1 MKNQSL
7 EQVQNKIRLE
17 NLENN
22 INFLSDLINLDNNLI
37 EEATKNNKWKI
48 SRKNTP
54 SQQMIKTIKKQIK
67 DLKLNLNK

>member
-7 EQVQNKIRLE
+7 EQIQNKIRLE

-48 SRKNTP
+48 NRTNTP
-54 SQQMIKTIKKQIK
+54 SQQMIRTIKKQIK

>member
-7 EQVQNKIRLE
+7 EQIQNKIRLE

-48 SRKNTP
+48 NRTNTP

-67 DLKLNLNK
+67 NLKLNLNK

>member
-48 SRKNTP
+48 NRK
-54 SQQMIKTIKKQIK
+54 IH
-67 DLKLNLNK
+67 LHNK

>member
-7 EQVQNKIRLE
+7 EQIQNKIRLE

-48 SRKNTP
+48 NRTNTP
-54 SQQMIKTIKKQIK
+54 SQQMIKTIKKQVK

>member
-48 SRKNTP
+48 NRTNTP

>member
-1 MKNQSL
+1 MKKQSL
-7 EQVQNKIRLE
+7 DQVQNKIRLE

-48 SRKNTP
+48 NRTNTP

>member
-7 EQVQNKIRLE
+7 EQIQNKIRLE

-48 SRKNTP
+48 NRTNTP